1 MTAFEKRRLE
11 FVDQLRQ
18 RREQAGLSGIE
29 LADAL
34 GWTNSKVS
42 KIERG
47 RQTPSDGDVLA
58 WLDALDTP
66 THEVAALRDQ
76 LRQLRVEQV
85 TWRRQVREG
94 HRQRQQQDLIDEQAA
109 TTIRAVDTAAVPGLL
124 QTPDYARHI
133 FQSQAALLGT
143 ATSDIDESVRVR
155 MQRQAV
161 LYDSGKTIK
170 ILMPETALANPVC
183 PPDVLRGQLDRLTMA
198 VGLPNVEFRIL
209 PTGQTVPH
217 VLWHGYWIVDD
228 VVLIETITNE
238 HRISDPDQVATYNTL
253 TDRLWEQ
260 AAERDNARAVL
271 ATIAASR
278 RDEPTS
284 H

>member
-18 RREQAGLSGIE
+18 RRERAGFTGTD

-47 RQTPSDGDVLA
+47 RQTPTDSDLVA

-66 THEVAALRDQ
+66 EDEVAALRDQ
-76 LRQLRVEQV
+76 LRGLRVEQLS
-85 TWRRQVREG
+85 WRRQVREG
-94 HRQRQQQDLIDEQAA
+94 HRQRQQRDLTDEQAA

-124 QTPDYARHI
+124 QTPDYARSI

-143 ATSDIDESVRVR
+143 STDDLDDAVRIR
-155 MQRQAV
+155 MQRQNV
-161 LYDSGKTIK
+161 LYSSDKTIK
-170 ILMPETALANPVC
+170 ILMAETALANPVC
-183 PPDVLRGQLDRLTMA
+183 PPEIMIGQLDRLTMA
-198 VGLPNVEFRIL
+198 LGLPNVEFRIL

-217 VLWHGYWIVDD
+217 VIWHGYWIVDD
-228 VVLIETITNE
+228 VVQIETVTDE
-238 HRISDPDQVATYNTL
+238 HTIRDPDQVAIYNTL
-253 TDRLWEQ
+253 TDRLWDR
-260 AAERDNARAVL
+260 AAEGDAARAIL
-271 ATIAASR
+271 ARIAAIHRS
-278 RDEPTS
+278 DTPTS
-284 H
+284 